1 MSLLQNIVI
10 KNRNIT
16 EGISRA
22 LHFIYNG
29 FKDANFNRKLKTKT

>member
-22 LHFIYNG
+22 LHFIYIMDLRMQILIG
-29 FKDANFNRKLKTKT
+29 S